1 MRRYVAFTLSTVLA
15 ICPAQPI
22 SAQQIDMRNGE
33 PVLVSPQTMTVALQ
47 RFDPEFHLR
56 QLKDY
61 PPFLWRQPCR
71 PVPDCT
77 RSLYR
82 PDVRQ
87 APFAVVGDFNG
98 DGILDVVV
106 DGDNQTTGRRIVL
119 LSEPSGVQVTEI
131 AQMMRISSSVE
142 ASRDNPTAQ
151 RGGDDDGVPQGL
163 SLVRPGTYKSVWE
176 ANPLVLK
183 TDAFLVSFYGKAA
196 TIQYYSDG
204 RWPSYVTSD

>member
-1 MRRYVAFTLSTVLA
+1 
-15 ICPAQPI
+15 
-22 SAQQIDMRNGE
+22 
-33 PVLVSPQTMTVALQ
+33 
-47 RFDPEFHLR
+47 
-56 QLKDY
+56 
-61 PPFLWRQPCR
+61 
-71 PVPDCT
+71 
-77 RSLYR
+77 
-82 PDVRQ
+82 
-87 APFAVVGDFNG
+87 
-98 DGILDVVV
+98 
-106 DGDNQTTGRRIVL
+106 
-119 LSEPSGVQVTEI
+119 
-131 AQMMRISSSVE
+131 MMRISSSVE

>member
-1 MRRYVAFTLSTVLA
+1 
-15 ICPAQPI
+15 
-22 SAQQIDMRNGE
+22 MRNGE
-33 PVLVSPQTMTVALQ
+33 PVLALPPTMTVALQ
-47 RFDPEFHLR
+47 RFDSEFHIR

-77 RSLYR
+77 RLLYR
-82 PDVRQ
+82 PAVRQ

-106 DGDNQTTGRRIVL
+106 DGDNRTTGRRIVL
-119 LSEPSGVQVTEI
+119 LSGPAGIQVIEL
-131 AQMMRISSSVE
+131 AQMMRIPRSVE
-142 ASRDNPTAQ
+142 AARDNPTAQ

-163 SLVRPGTYKSVWE
+163 SLVRPGIYKSVWE
-176 ANPLVLK
+176 PTPLALK

-196 TIQYYSDG
+196 TIQYYSG
-204 RWPSYVTSD
+204 ERWRSYVTSD